1 MASASTA
8 DIAAL
13 KDAVYNGCFSVWE
26 ENGMDPKMSF
36 RQQDIVDLD
45 VIPGDDLNVLLQ
57 VVQRLIDEKYFRTV
71 HAPDGVAWM
80 LRTAEDAKRYRG
92 LTAEQEIVYAL
103 IDEAASDG
111 AWSKTIKIK
120 TNLHDSIFQSA
131 IKHLKSRNMISEMKS
146 VEHPTRKM
154 YILSSLRPSER
165 ATGGPW
171 FTDGELDEEFIN
183 TVIKVLFDYI
193 MKRTFYNSKH
203 NVSPVRQAKKVHK
216 KMTTEEIK
224 ALRDQGLGAR
234 GVKDEEPESEMAA
247 KKRKFDNML
256 PMPAG
261 YQGYPTLNELT
272 LFVENANIFS
282 QTLAANDIQQLLD
295 IMCYDDR
302 IDRVIN
308 GAEGVS
314 YRALRKS
321 LRDEDDHNSLLSE
334 VPCGR
339 CPVFD
344 LCEEGGPVGPSNC
357 EYFNDWLSI

>member
-1 MASASTA
+1 MGEPDTTPPTTTQSPSSVFQFALKASRITQCQSQANSLSVSICFASNEPRLKPHTMASAP

-13 KDAVYNGCFSVWE
+13 KDAVYNGCFAVWE
-26 ENGMDPKMSF
+26 ENGLDPKMTF
-36 RQQDIVDLD
+36 RQQDIIDLD
-45 VIPGDDLNVLLQ
+45 VIPGDDLQVLLQ
-57 VVQRLIDEKYFRTV
+57 VVQKLIDDKLFRTMMT
-71 HAPDGVAWM
+71 DGVAWM

-111 AWSKTIKIK
+111 AWSKTIKMK
-120 TNLHDSIFQSA
+120 TNLHDSIF
-131 IKHLKSRNMISEMKS
+131 H
-146 VEHPTRKM
+146 
-154 YILSSLRPSER
+154 
-165 ATGGPW
+165 
-171 FTDGELDEEFIN
+171 
-183 TVIKVLFDYI
+183 
-193 MKRTFYNSKH
+193 SKH

-216 KMTTEEIK
+216 KMTPEEIK
-224 ALRDQGLGAR
+224 ALRDQGLGGAR
-234 GVKDEEPESEMAA
+234 VKDEPDTEVAA
-247 KKRKFDNML
+247 KKRKYDNML

-308 GAEGVS
+308 GSEGVS

-321 LRDEDDHNSLLSE
+321 LRDEEERNSLLSE

-344 LCEEGGPVGPSNC
+344 LCEEGGPVSPSNC

>member
-1 MASASTA
+1 MASAP

-13 KDAVYNGCFSVWE
+13 KDEVYNGCFSVWE
-26 ENGMDPKMSF
+26 ADDLNPKMTF
-36 RQQDIVDLD
+36 RQQDIMDLD
-45 VIPGDDLNVLLQ
+45 VIPGDDLNVLLV
-57 VVQRLIDEKYFRTV
+57 VVQKLIDEKFFRTV

-80 LRTAEDAKRYRG
+80 LRTKEDAKRYRG

-103 IDEAASDG
+103 IDEAAADG
-111 AWSKTIKIK
+111 AWSKTIKMK

-131 IKHLKSRNMISEMKS
+131 IKHLKAKNMISEMKS

-154 YILSSLRPSER
+154 YIMSSLRPSER

-183 TVIKVLFDYI
+183 TVMKVLYDYI
-193 MKRTFYNSKH
+193 MKRTFYQAKH
-203 NVSPVRQAKKVHK
+203 NVVPVRMPKKLHK

-224 ALRDQGLGAR
+224 AARNEELGPR
-234 GVKDEEPESEMAA
+234 VKEEEQPESEIAA
-247 KKRKFDNML
+247 KKRRYDNML

-308 GAEGVS
+308 GSEGVS

-321 LRDEDDHNSLLSE
+321 LRDEDEHNSLLSE